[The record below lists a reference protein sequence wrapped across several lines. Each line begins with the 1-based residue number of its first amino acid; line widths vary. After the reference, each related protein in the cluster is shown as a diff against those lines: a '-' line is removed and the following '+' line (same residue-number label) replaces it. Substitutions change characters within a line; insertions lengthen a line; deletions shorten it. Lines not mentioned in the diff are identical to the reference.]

1 MSPRKRRDRDER
13 EVTHVELGGELAE
26 LVLDALE
33 HALVVVDEVHLVHAQ
48 HEVRHAEQRREERVP
63 ARLLDHAVPGIDEDE
78 GQVRGGR
85 AGDHVARVLNVAGR
99 VGDDEL
105 ALRGRE
111 VAVGDV
117 DGDALLAL
125 GAQAVGQEREVH
137 LFLAAQPRRVLE
149 RVERVFE
156 DLLRVVEQ
164 PPDER
169 ALAVVDGTGRS
180 EPQQLH

>member
-1 MSPRKRRDRDER
+1 MPLRASIEDQR
-13 EVTHVELGGELAE
+13 E
-26 LVLDALE
+26 
-33 HALVVVDEVHLVHAQ
+33 
-48 HEVRHAEQRREERVP
+48 
-63 ARLLDHAVPGIDEDE
+63 
-78 GQVRGGR
+78 VRGGR

-105 ALRGRE
+105 ALRRRE

-125 GAQAVGQEREVH
+125 GPQAVGEQREVH
-137 LFLAAQPRRVLE
+137 LFLAAQARGVLE
-149 RVERVFE
+149 RVERVLE

-169 ALAVVDGTGRS
+169 ALAVVDGTGGGEAEELHLEVALPLAVFHRGFR
-180 EPQQLH
+180 EPVVGAGRAPLGDA